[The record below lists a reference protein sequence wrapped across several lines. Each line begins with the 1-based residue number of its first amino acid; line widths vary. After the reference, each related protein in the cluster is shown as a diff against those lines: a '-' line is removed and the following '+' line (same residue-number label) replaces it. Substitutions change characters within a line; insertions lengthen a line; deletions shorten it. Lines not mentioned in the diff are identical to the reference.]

1 MKKIIFLINIL
12 IFSQLSAEE
21 NLKFFVNKAIE
32 NNLQLN
38 AERQNLEAVK
48 QKKIFLEVSFYRAL
62 LSPQIKP
69 AQPLQIKLIK
79 VDQTY
84 PIQILIVKIKLYQ

>member
-21 NLKFFVNKAIE
+21 NLKFFVKKAIE
-32 NNLQLN
+32 NNLKLN
-38 AERQNLEAVK
+38 AKRQNLEAVK
-48 QKKIFLEVSFYRAL
+48 QKKIFLEVSFYQVL
-62 LSPQIKP
+62 LFPQIKL

-79 VDQTY
+79 ADQIY
-84 PIQILIVKIKLYQ
+84 PTQILIVKIKLYQ

>member
-21 NLKFFVNKAIE
+21 NLKFFVKKAIE
-32 NNLQLN
+32 NNLKLN

-48 QKKIFLEVSFYRAL
+48 QKKKYL
-62 LSPQIKP
+62 
-69 AQPLQIKLIK
+69 
-79 VDQTY
+79 
-84 PIQILIVKIKLYQ
+84 